1 MASAIFRIMR
11 VTNGPKKFKSYPIGF
26 FHIDIAKVSTEGDK
40 RHLFVAID
48 RTSKLVM
55 AKLADK
61 ATMAERYKPFWKNL

>member
-1 MASAIFRIMR
+1 MR

-40 RHLFVAID
+40 LHLFVAID

-61 ATMAERYKPFWKNL
+61 ATMRTLPRIVPVRLPYFGVPL